1 MGAKIRLNGNL
12 GDDPKSG
19 STRDGKPYISFSVYQ
34 PHWVNTGNKTEDGR
48 NDFEDIGGFWMNV
61 AWFGRKAEA
70 GARVLRKGAA
80 VLIEGDLRVEYWE
93 DKQTGEQK
101 AGWKVIATEVSLD
114 MKGIETVEYRKRERH
129 NMSPQPNVNREKPNN
144 EFYPEPSAED
154 FDDQG
159 MPF

>member
-19 STRDGKPYISFSVYQ
+19 STKDGKPYISFSVYQ
-34 PHWVNTGNKTEDGR
+34 PHWVSTGNKTEDGR

-80 VLIEGDLRVEYWE
+80 VLIEGDLRVEHWV
-93 DKQTGEQK
+93 DKETGEQK
-101 AGWKVIATEVSLD
+101 AGWKVIASEVSMD
-114 MKGIETVEYRKRERH
+114 MRSIETVEYRKRDRQGVAPPPSISRQH
-129 NMSPQPNVNREKPNN
+129 DSN
-144 EFYPEPSAED
+144 EFSPEPSTEV